1 MSFLRRPAIGACIA
15 AAIAAL
21 GWSTAAQAQVSVT
34 TADGNGADTYLSNDS
49 SSGPGDAHGDSD
61 VFELRSITDS
71 RARIGMLRFDLSD
84 VTGDLTGA
92 TLSFEFTN
100 SRRAR
105 TWEIYGLNDGSDDLW
120 NELTT
125 SYGSGVGVLSATE
138 GNYALDVGSAANQ
151 VTLLGTMAVSDAET
165 EDTDPTAHEGL
176 NTSSTASLD
185 LSSFLA
191 ADSNGLVT
199 LLLAF
204 PSGTDTNPD
213 WFVATKENTL
223 VGSSLTAPTLTLP
236 NASPVPEPATAGFV
250 LLAGAGLVA
259 ARRRRR

>member
-1 MSFLRRPAIGACIA
+1 MGACVA
-15 AAIAAL
+15 AAVATIA
-21 GWSTAAQAQVSVT
+21 WSAAVQAQVTVT
-34 TADGNGADTYLSNDS
+34 TADGNGADTYVSNDS
-49 SSGPGDAHGDSD
+49 NSGPTDAHGDSD
-61 VFELRSITDS
+61 VFELRAITDS
-71 RARIGMLRFDLSD
+71 RARVGMLRFDLSEIG
-84 VTGDLTGA
+84 GDMTGA

-120 NELTT
+120 DELTT
-125 SYGSGVGVLSATE
+125 SYGSGVGVVGATE
-138 GNYALDVGSAANQ
+138 GNYALDIGSAANQ
-151 VTLLGTMAVSDAET
+151 VTLLGTMAVNDAET
-165 EDTDPTAHEGL
+165 EDTDPTPHEGL

-191 ADSNGLVT
+191 ADTNGLVT

-236 NASPVPEPATAGFV
+236 NASPVPEPATAGIV
-250 LLAGAGLVA
+250 LLAGAGLMA